1 MTKGRFE
8 LKGRKNN
15 NSRKQFDEEKLKK
28 EGLTDVAVAS
38 AANFENKSSSKDDE
52 RRSRKLRGN

>member
-8 LKGRKNN
+8 LKGSKNN
-15 NSRKQFDEEKLKK
+15 NSRKQFDEEKLKR
-28 EGLTDVAVAS
+28 EGLTDVAVAA
-38 AANFENKSSSKDDE
+38 AANFETKSFSKDDE